1 MVASWR
7 FGWSEEDMK
16 SAYFSS
22 EESAKTAQ
30 RKKNLENNFCF
41 LDKHSKC
48 RQSIILGKDS
58 IKQKVT
64 LPIFFS

>member
-1 MVASWR
+1 MTIVTIHIGLKSHFFDIFMVASWR

-30 RKKNLENNFCF
+30 RKKN
-41 LDKHSKC
+41 
-48 RQSIILGKDS
+48 IVI
-58 IKQKVT
+58 
-64 LPIFFS
+64 